1 MGVGG
6 GRRRGRRT
14 GQEIGGGGLA
24 QIGEMGVSQKGV
36 VHLEVGEGMVS
47 RGWGGWFLLYW
58 RGMGWEHTDVIGGK
72 GDGVDRWDR

>member
-47 RGWGGWFLLYW
+47 RGWGGMVSLVLA
-58 RGMGWEHTDVIGGK
+58 RHGMGAHGCDW
-72 GDGVDRWDR
+72 W

>member
-47 RGWGGWFLLYW
+47 RGWGGDGFSC
-58 RGMGWEHTDVIGGK
+58 IGEAW
-72 GDGVDRWDR
+72 DGSTRM